1 MKHTAYIAVGSNI
14 GNPLQNCTEAIHK
27 ISKNNYIKV
36 ISKSSFYQTSP
47 IGQIKQECFINS
59 VVKINT
65 SLDPESLLPYLL
77 NIETE
82 MGRIRKE
89 KWGPRIIDLDLLFY
103 DSLILNKE
111 ALTIPHPEL
120 QKRNFVL
127 IPLCEIAESLIHPKL
142 KKTIRTLLKEST
154 DDSTVDKLSSDM

>member
-1 MKHTAYIAVGSNI
+1 MKNTAYIAVGSNI

-27 ISKNNYIKV
+27 ISKKDYIKI

-47 IGQIKQECFINS
+47 IGDIKQECFVNS

-65 SLDPESLLPYLL
+65 SLDPEILLSYLL
-77 NIETE
+77 GIETQ
-82 MGRIRKE
+82 MGRVRKE

-127 IPLCEIAESLIHPKL
+127 IPLSEIAENLIHPNL
-142 KKTIRTLLKEST
+142 KKTIKTLLKESM

>member
-47 IGQIKQECFINS
+47 IGQIKQECFVNS

-120 QKRNFVL
+120 QKRNFVCIL
-127 IPLCEIAESLIHPKL
+127 F
-142 KKTIRTLLKEST
+142 
-154 DDSTVDKLSSDM
+154 

>member
-1 MKHTAYIAVGSNI
+1 MKQTAYIAVGSNI
-14 GNPLQNCTEAIHK
+14 GNPLQNCAEAIHK
-27 ISKNNYIKV
+27 ISKNDYIK
-36 ISKSSFYQTSP
+36 IRSKSSFYQTSP
-47 IGQIKQECFINS
+47 IGNIKQECFVNS

-65 SLDPESLLPYLL
+65 SLNPESLLSYLL
-77 NIETE
+77 GIETE
-82 MGRIRKE
+82 MGRVRKE

-127 IPLCEIAESLIHPKL
+127 IPLCEIAENLIHPNL